1 MKKNSNT
8 NTLNTSLIVIIISLA
23 AMFYFGYEI
32 FKPILDFINKELEAV
47 DYIGVINDYFK

>member
-8 NTLNTSLIVIIISLA
+8 NILNTSLIVIIISLVF
-23 AMFYFGYEI
+23 MFYFGYEI
-32 FKPILDFINKELEAV
+32 FKPILDFINKELETV